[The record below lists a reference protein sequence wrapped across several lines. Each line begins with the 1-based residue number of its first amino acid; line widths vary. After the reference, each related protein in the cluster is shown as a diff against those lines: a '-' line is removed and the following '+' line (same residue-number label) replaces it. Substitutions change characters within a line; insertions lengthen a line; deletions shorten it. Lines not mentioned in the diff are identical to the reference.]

1 MQELQANT
9 QVKVVVG
16 PFVDVGDGFTP
27 ETGVTLG
34 GADEAELVKHDSATV
49 TDISG
54 NTWAAIASCDGY
66 YNLTLTAAQLD
77 TEGMLTVVI
86 QDDDVCLPVRI
97 QYMIVAQAYYT
108 SKYTAKD
115 TGFMDVNI
123 KTVGR
128 ADAQETEA
136 NNLETACANY
146 SATRGLSGTALPAAV
161 ADAAGGLP
169 ISDAGGLD
177 LDTQINTNIDAILVD
192 TNSLN
197 DTKIPQTLNLTAS
210 GNIGIDWANVE
221 NPTTALD
228 LSGTDIQLVD
238 TCTTVTG
245 GATSA
250 ELAKVPKSDGTATW
264 NATALA
270 SINTEC
276 DTALTDYDAPTKAEM
291 DTAHGLLAT
300 ELAKIGTPVAL
311 DSGAATLGGML
322 TKMADDNSG
331 ADFDAGTDS
340 LQEIRDR
347 GDTGWTTGGGGA
359 ISLETGTVASA
370 STANTFTLSAGFPAV
385 AKAYPPGTIITVTD
399 ADDSNIYMGRI
410 RSYTAGRVVTLYSPL
425 AITPANADVAV
436 VWNTFTLQPD
446 F

>member
-1 MQELQANT
+1 
-9 QVKVVVG
+9 
-16 PFVDVGDGFTP
+16 
-27 ETGVTLG
+27 
-34 GADEAELVKHDSATV
+34 
-49 TDISG
+49 
-54 NTWAAIASCDGY
+54 
-66 YNLTLTAAQLD
+66 
-77 TEGMLTVVI
+77 
-86 QDDDVCLPVRI
+86 
-97 QYMIVAQAYYT
+97 
-108 SKYTAKD
+108 
-115 TGFMDVNI
+115 MDVNI